1 MRRVSRNSDNVTDQ
15 RIGGAGLVDTGA
27 SRQDEHR
34 TPTESYIVRLDLQFP
49 YLNRSDAPAL
59 VDAATDPWF
68 SERLCRVKGSV
79 GRVGATYS
87 EAHWHTH
94 EFEDEFTY
102 CIEGEF
108 LIDFHDRTIKLQA
121 RQGFVIPKGVVH
133 RTRAREIHP
142 RCLGSAADGRQR
154 LMILRA
160 STE

>member
-1 MRRVSRNSDNVTDQ
+1 MRRVSRNSDNVSDR

-27 SRQDEHR
+27 DRQDEHP
-34 TPTESYIVRLDLQFP
+34 TPTDSYIVRLDLQFP

-59 VDAATDPWF
+59 VDAATDLWF

-79 GRVGATYS
+79 GRIGATYG

-94 EFEDEFTY
+94 ELEDEFIY

-108 LIDFHDRTIKLQA
+108 LIDFHYRTVKLQA
-121 RQGFVIPKGVVH
+121 RQGFMIPKGVVH

-142 RCLGSAADGRQR
+142 RSLGSATDGRQR

-160 STE
+160 STQ